1 MTRDEQQSV
10 ERFRARLGLL
20 FLLKYMLTSL
30 TVWAFLYGTA
40 TLALRGSLGLA
51 RLTAA
56 GAASRSPGR
65 ASIPAPAAARS
76 VRA

>member
-1 MTRDEQQSV
+1 MGSFRKDVASEGNAPQVSANRRDV
-10 ERFRARLGLL
+10 LKPGL
-20 FLLKYMLTSL
+20 
-30 TVWAFLYGTA
+30 
-40 TLALRGSLGLA
+40 GSLGLA

>member
-1 MTRDEQQSV
+1 MGSYRKDAATEGNAPHLSANRRDV
-10 ERFRARLGLL
+10 LKLGL
-20 FLLKYMLTSL
+20 
-30 TVWAFLYGTA
+30 
-40 TLALRGSLGLA
+40 GSLGLA